1 MDEYGFLTIED
12 KKIEDDEL
20 DHDNNLYLLNEIN
33 LKNQETN

>member
-20 DHDNNLYLLNEIN
+20 DHDNNLDLLNEIN